1 MQCLFILRIYIFM
14 YYNRCE
20 QNVFV
25 FIFWFVFFFSS
36 FFLGG
41 WGISDHGAPVCSNR
55 FSPGSLLLPVAH
67 RWASYV
73 RCCNWKC
80 RVSFTEFIIHPHA
93 NNLSQEL
100 DRISI
105 KLFHCQI
112 KSSANSQ
119 LCWGKYLR
127 FLSLFHPL
135 FRIFFLVV
143 FFLYFCICKKCR
155 LVSAHCWSKYF
166 EHTRSHLESERQWVS
181 AILWNNAR
189 IPTYILRHTN
199 TYNLC
204 IVCLLVCDR
213 TSVIRH
219 TIFNGMAN
227 TCLYTK
233 YTYRNVRFAI
243 KIQEYWTSVET

>member
-143 FFLYFCICKKCR
+143 FFFVFL
-155 LVSAHCWSKYF
+155 
-166 EHTRSHLESERQWVS
+166 HLQKVQTCEC
-181 AILWNNAR
+181 A
-189 IPTYILRHTN
+189 
-199 TYNLC
+199 
-204 IVCLLVCDR
+204 LLVE
-213 TSVIRH
+213 
-219 TIFNGMAN
+219 IFRAHSKPSRKWATMSFCNIVKQCKD
-227 TCLYTK
+227 TYLYST
-233 YTYRNVRFAI
+233 TH
-243 KIQEYWTSVET
+243 

>member
-143 FFLYFCICKKCR
+143 FFCIFASAKSADLWVRIAGRNISSTLEAISK
-155 LVSAHCWSKYF
+155 VSDNEFLQYCETMQGYLPIF
-166 EHTRSHLESERQWVS
+166 YDTL
-181 AILWNNAR
+181 ILTIFA
-189 IPTYILRHTN
+189 LS
-199 TYNLC
+199 
-204 IVCLLVCDR
+204 VCLSATERASYDTLYSMEWLIRVYIQNIH
-213 TSVIRH
+213 TEMSVS
-219 TIFNGMAN
+219 
-227 TCLYTK
+227 
-233 YTYRNVRFAI
+233 
-243 KIQEYWTSVET
+243 Q